1 MYDIDD
7 ATTRVILT
15 MAMVKM
21 MMMMMA
27 LDSRFVKEVK
37 S

>member
-15 MAMVKM
+15 MAMVM